1 MGGLMPIFIVR
12 LDDGSCLI
20 GEAESASEAQ
30 GEFLERWSP
39 YHEGE
44 ELILSVRQLPN
55 RAFLSRW
62 WPLTHSHPDDLPL
75 GSLEGSIQDVSDV
88 YQHEYPAIFEA
99 HEMAAKKLRDASSDT
114 PVVEVISDWDRSL
127 RESLEKAAGT
137 EMRRGALASKR
148 EN

>member
-1 MGGLMPIFIVR
+1 
-12 LDDGSCLI
+12 
-20 GEAESASEAQ
+20 
-30 GEFLERWSP
+30 
-39 YHEGE
+39 
-44 ELILSVRQLPN
+44 
-55 RAFLSRW
+55 
-62 WPLTHSHPDDLPL
+62 
-75 GSLEGSIQDVSDV
+75 VSDV